1 MADLW
6 FALSIGNSRLHWGMF
21 EGETLQTSLDVPH
34 LEAVPEWDAA
44 AELWLASVVPDQS
57 EYWKSFTNI
66 HWIDLAQVPLRQV
79 YATLGIDRALA
90 LWGAI
95 VQYGAPV
102 LVIDCGTALTFTGA
116 DANSNLIGGA
126 ILPGLKLQFEALG
139 QSTANLPLLQAEIR
153 PLPRRWARN
162 TETAIQSGILHTVLS
177 GIQSFIEDWR
187 SQFPQSTVVLTGG
200 DAELLN
206 QFLQLKCDP
215 SLSFWGIRSLRFA
228 KQPS

>member
-21 EGETLQTSLDVPH
+21 EGEMLQTRLDVPH
-34 LEAVPEWDAA
+34 LETVPDWDAA

-57 EYWKSFTNI
+57 DYWKSFTNI
-66 HWIDLAQVPLRQV
+66 HWIDLTQIPLRQV
-79 YATLGIDRALA
+79 YSTLGIDRALA

-95 VQYGAPV
+95 AQYGAPV

-126 ILPGLKLQFEALG
+126 ILPGLKLQFESLG
-139 QSTANLPLLQAEIR
+139 QSTANLPLLKTEITA
-153 PLPRRWARN
+153 LPRRWARN

-177 GIQSFIEDWR
+177 GIHSFVDDWR
-187 SQFPQSTVVLTGG
+187 SQFPQSKIILTGG

-206 QFLQLKCDP
+206 PFLNLKCDP
-215 SLSFWGIRSLRFA
+215 NLGFWGIRALRFA
-228 KQPS
+228 KQPL